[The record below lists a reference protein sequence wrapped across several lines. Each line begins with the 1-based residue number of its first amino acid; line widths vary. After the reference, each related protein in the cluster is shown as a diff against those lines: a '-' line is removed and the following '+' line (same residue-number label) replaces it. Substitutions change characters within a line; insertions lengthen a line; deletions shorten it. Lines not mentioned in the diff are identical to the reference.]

1 MKPRVEFWVAKMRCF
16 IGRFAAQRAYAC
28 LRRGFA
34 AMLIA
39 LMVAILPWQ
48 VAAETTIAPL
58 SNASEQ
64 ARESPRR
71 GVVTLRSNLRASPSM
86 QSEIVAIAKDG
97 THVEILQETER
108 WYRVR
113 SETGVE
119 AWIYKPLVLIE
130 PEPLKD
136 LGVSPVAL
144 ARPEITEVLFA
155 SAAKPDASSEFGLT
169 STLEQQGSGAS
180 APAPLDESHLPRD
193 MTEAGRFIDVMLSHI
208 QSLGGAVVIALVIVL
223 VLSIALQLRATRQ
236 LRRATQE
243 MGQILDLVEGIYA
256 DGALTRA
263 PDSDAARLPL
273 PADAS
278 THQPPRPLIE
288 FSPIEHAVLQA
299 LSDRRV
305 VQEGELGKILEEKGF
320 AGVLIKAV
328 IGDIVR
334 KTGTAGLPWVE
345 VRYTQ
350 GRYSYRL
357 RPEAVPTLGEQP
369 SEQR

>member
-1 MKPRVEFWVAKMRCF
+1 
-16 IGRFAAQRAYAC
+16 
-28 LRRGFA
+28 
-34 AMLIA
+34 MLIA
-39 LMVAILPWQ
+39 LMGAILPWQ
-48 VAAETTIAPL
+48 VAAETNIAPL

-64 ARESPRR
+64 AKESPRR
-71 GVVTLRSNLRASPSM
+71 GVVTLKSNLRASPSM
-86 QSEIVAIAKDG
+86 QSEIVVIAKDG

-113 SETGVE
+113 SEAGVE
-119 AWIYKPLVLIE
+119 AWIYKPLVLIK

-136 LGVSPVAL
+136 LSVSPVTL
-144 ARPEITEVLFA
+144 ARPDITEVLFT
-155 SAAKPDASSEFGLT
+155 SAAKPDASIEFGLA

-180 APAPLDESHLPRD
+180 SPAPLDEPNLTRE
-193 MTEAGRFIDVMLSHI
+193 MTEAGLFIDVMLSHI
-208 QSLGGAVVIALVIVL
+208 QSLGGSVVIALVIVL

-273 PADAS
+273 PAGAS

-288 FSPIEHAVLQA
+288 FSPIEHAVLEA
-299 LSDRRV
+299 LSDQRV

-320 AGVLIKAV
+320 AGVLIKAI

-334 KTGTAGLPWVE
+334 KTGAAGLPWVE
-345 VRYTQ
+345 VRYAQ
-350 GRYSYRL
+350 GWYSYRL
-357 RPEAVPTLGEQP
+357 RPEAVPTLSEQP
-369 SEQR
+369 SERR

>member
-1 MKPRVEFWVAKMRCF
+1 MKPREECWVAKMRCF
-16 IGRFAAQRAYAC
+16 IWWFAAQRAYAY

-34 AMLIA
+34 AMLTA

-48 VAAETTIAPL
+48 VAAETIAPL

-71 GVVTLRSNLRASPSM
+71 GVVTLMSNLRASPSV
-86 QSEIVAIAKDG
+86 QSEIVAIAKEG
-97 THVEILQETER
+97 AHVEILQETER

-113 SETGVE
+113 SEAGIE
-119 AWIYKPLVLIE
+119 AWIYKPLVRIE
-130 PEPLKD
+130 PEPLKEP
-136 LGVSPVAL
+136 GVTPLAS

-155 SAAKPDASSEFGLT
+155 SAAQPEASIEFGRT
-169 STLEQQGSGAS
+169 STPEQQGSGAS
-180 APAPLDESHLPRD
+180 SPAPLGEPNLPRE
-193 MTEAGRFIDVMLSHI
+193 TAEAGLSIDVMLSHI
-208 QSLGGAVVIALVIVL
+208 QSLGGSIVTALIIVL
-223 VLSIALQLRATRQ
+223 VLSIALQLRAARQ

-263 PDSDAARLPL
+263 HDGDAARLPL

-288 FSPIEHAVLQA
+288 FSPIEHAVLEA
-299 LSDRRV
+299 LSDQRV

-320 AGVLIKAV
+320 AGVLIKAI

-334 KTGTAGLPWVE
+334 KTGAAGLPWVE

-350 GRYSYRL
+350 GWYSYRL
-357 RPEAVPTLGEQP
+357 RPEPAPTLSEQP
-369 SEQR
+369 SEGR

>member
-1 MKPRVEFWVAKMRCF
+1 MELWVAKMRCF
-16 IGRFAAQRAYAC
+16 IRRFAAQRAYAY
-28 LRRGFA
+28 LRRWID

-39 LMVAILPWQ
+39 LMVAVLPWQ
-48 VAAETTIAPL
+48 VAAETIIAPL
-58 SNASEQ
+58 SNTSEQ
-64 ARESPRR
+64 ATESPRR
-71 GVVTLRSNLRASPSM
+71 GVVTLNSNLRASPSM

-97 THVEILQETER
+97 THVEILLETER

-113 SETGVE
+113 SEAGVE

-130 PEPLKD
+130 HEPLKD
-136 LGVSPVAL
+136 LGVTPVAL
-144 ARPEITEVLFA
+144 TRPDIAEVLFA
-155 SAAKPDASSEFGLT
+155 SAAKPDASIESGLT

-180 APAPLDESHLPRD
+180 SPTPLDEPHLPRE
-193 MTEAGRFIDVMLSHI
+193 MTEAGWFIDVMLSHI
-208 QSLGGAVVIALVIVL
+208 QSLGASVIIALVIVL

-243 MGQILDLVEGIYA
+243 MGQILDIMEGIYA
-256 DGALTRA
+256 DGASTRA
-263 PDSDAARLPL
+263 NDSGAAWLPI

-278 THQPPRPLIE
+278 AHQPPRPLIE
-288 FSPIEHAVLQA
+288 FSPIEHAVLEA
-299 LSDRRV
+299 LSDQHV

-320 AGVLIKAV
+320 AGVLIKAI

-350 GRYSYRL
+350 GWYSYRL
-357 RPEAVPTLGEQP
+357 RPEAVPTLSEQP
-369 SEQR
+369 SERR

>member
-1 MKPRVEFWVAKMRCF
+1 M
-16 IGRFAAQRAYAC
+16 GRTLKFFKR
-28 LRRGFA
+28 
-34 AMLIA
+34 
-39 LMVAILPWQ
+39 
-48 VAAETTIAPL
+48 L
-58 SNASEQ
+58 SV
-64 ARESPRR
+64 
-71 GVVTLRSNLRASPSM
+71 G
-86 QSEIVAIAKDG
+86 I
-97 THVEILQETER
+97 
-108 WYRVR
+108 
-113 SETGVE
+113 E
-119 AWIYKPLVLIE
+119 A
-130 PEPLKD
+130 EPLKD

-278 THQPPRPLIE
+278 AHQPPRPLIE
-288 FSPIEHAVLQA
+288 FSPIEHAVLEA
-299 LSDRRV
+299 LSNRRV

-328 IGDIVR
+328 IGDIIR

-357 RPEAVPTLGEQP
+357 RPKAVPTLGEQP
-369 SEQR
+369 SERR